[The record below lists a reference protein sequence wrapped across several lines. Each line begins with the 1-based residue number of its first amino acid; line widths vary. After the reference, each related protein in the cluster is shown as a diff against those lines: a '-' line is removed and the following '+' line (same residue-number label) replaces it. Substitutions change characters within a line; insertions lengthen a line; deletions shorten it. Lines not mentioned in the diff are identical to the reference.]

1 MIPELDVAVV
11 HRVGSGTE
19 PRVPRLLGRLG
30 LVGWVVL
37 GVGGWLF
44 WPIEAGSVV
53 RARAVPA
60 MPWESER
67 WLGPAARAA
76 NADESALREAGF
88 DPERLE
94 RIDVLIRQAIEAE
107 NMPGCVFCFGRHDRV
122 VWQRAYGNKAIL
134 PEPMAMT
141 EDTVFDLASLTKPI
155 ATATSILQ
163 LVERG
168 EVRLGQRAADLLPEF
183 GRHGKEAITIE
194 QLLVH
199 QSGLIPDNPLDDYLQ
214 GPEVAWERICDLR
227 LVAPVGSEFKYSDV
241 NFIVLGEIVRRVTGQ
256 DLNAY
261 SRAAIFEPL
270 GMLETGFVPPPSLQA
285 RAATTEQRE
294 GEWLRGQVHDPRAQH
309 MGGVAGHAGLFS
321 TAADLAKYA
330 QSLLRTHLRGPQP
343 ASERIL
349 SPAGLECMTR
359 RYPVSRGWR
368 GLGWDKQTGF
378 SSNKG
383 DLLSDAAY
391 GHGGFTGTVLWIDPQ
406 QDLFLIF
413 LSQRL
418 HPSGGGSVNGL
429 AGQLANLVAAAQTSR
444 EADGDARVGS
454 KIPEPVF
461 GDVLTG
467 IDVLVR
473 DDMVGLVGQRVGLI
487 TNPTGVDRQ
496 GRLTSEI
503 LATHP
508 RVNLT
513 ALFSPEHGPAANLD
527 VAQIGDSVDALT
539 GRVVYSLYGKT
550 RRPTAE
556 MLAGVDTLVF
566 DIQDIG
572 TRFYTYVSTMGE
584 AMRAAAEHGK
594 RFVVLD
600 RPNPLGG
607 ETLEGPLLDLGSES
621 FVGYHRL
628 PLRHGMT
635 VGELAGLLRN
645 ELGLDLDL
653 WVVPCEGWSRDQYWD
668 ATGLLWINPSPNMR
682 SLNQALLYPGMGLWE
697 MTNVSVGRGTDTPF
711 EWLGAPWIDGVV
723 LARVLNSRALPGVRF
738 VPVRF
743 TPHSSKYA
751 GELCDGIQVIVTD
764 RSQFASVDCGIAIGA
779 ALKTLY
785 PQWETKELNRL
796 LGNRQ
801 VAEALLSGRE
811 WADIKALWLADLA
824 TFDQRRRTH
833 LLYGADRGARRFN
846 R

>member
-1 MIPELDVAVV
+1 MMTKRIAVGGLGGGCQRQV
-11 HRVGSGTE
+11 SGPLAGRCLSGLILILVLSGWLEVGSPLSG
-19 PRVPRLLGRLG
+19 LL
-30 LVGWVVL
+30 
-37 GVGGWLF
+37 
-44 WPIEAGSVV
+44 S
-53 RARAVPA
+53 
-60 MPWESER
+60 
-67 WLGPAARAA
+67 GPVARAA
-76 NADESALREAGF
+76 QVDETALREAGF
-88 DPERLE
+88 APERLE
-94 RIDVLIRQAIEAE
+94 RIDTLITEAIEAG
-107 NMPGCVFCFGRHDRV
+107 NLPGCVFCFGRHDRV
-122 VWQRAYGNKAIL
+122 LWQRAYGNKAVA
-134 PEPMAMT
+134 PEVVAMT

-168 EVRLGQRAADLLPEF
+168 HVRLGQRVSDHLPEF
-183 GRHGKEAITIE
+183 GRNGKEAITIE
-194 QLLVH
+194 QLLIH
-199 QSGLIPDNPLDDYLQ
+199 QSGLIPDNPLDDYLH
-214 GPEVAWERICDLR
+214 GPEVAWERICDLG

-241 NFIVLGEIVRRVTGQ
+241 NFIVLGELVRRVTGQ

-270 GMLETGFVPPPSLQA
+270 RMAETGFLPPADLQA
-285 RAATTEQRE
+285 RAAWAEQRD
-294 GEWLRGQVHDPRAQH
+294 GEWMRGQVHDPRAYH
-309 MGGVAGHAGLFS
+309 LGGVAGHAGLFS
-321 TAADLAKYA
+321 TAADLSKYA
-330 QSLLRTHLRGPQP
+330 QSLLRTHLLGTQP
-343 ASERIL
+343 PGERIL
-349 SPAGLECMTR
+349 SPAGLERMTR
-359 RYPVSRGWR
+359 RHPVSRGWR

-378 SSNKG
+378 STNKG

-413 LSQRL
+413 LSHRL
-418 HPSGGGSVNGL
+418 HPAGGGSVNGL
-429 AGQLANLVAAAQTSR
+429 AGQLANVVVAAQTSR
-444 EADGDARVGS
+444 EADGAARVGS
-454 KIPEPVF
+454 TISGPVF

-473 DDMVGLVGQRVGLI
+473 ADMEGLAGQRIGLI

-508 RVNLT
+508 RIKLT
-513 ALFSPEHGPAANLD
+513 ALFSPEHGPTANLD
-527 VAQIGDSVDALT
+527 VSQIGDSVDAVT

-550 RRPTAE
+550 RRPTVE
-556 MLAGVDTLVF
+556 MLAEVDTLVF

-572 TRFYTYVSTMGE
+572 TRFYTYISTMGE
-584 AMRAAAEHGK
+584 AMRAASEHGK

-600 RPNPLGG
+600 RPNPLNGV
-607 ETLEGPLLDLGSES
+607 TLEGPMLDAGGES

-635 VGELAGLLRN
+635 VGELAGLLRS
-645 ELGLDLDL
+645 ELELDLDL

-668 ATGLLWINPSPNMR
+668 ATGLRWINPSPNMR

-711 EWLGAPWIDGVV
+711 EWLGAPWIDGVG
-723 LARVLNSRALPGVRF
+723 LARVLNSQALPGVRF

-743 TPHSSKYA
+743 TPQSSKYA
-751 GELCDGIQVIVTD
+751 GELCEGIQVIVTD

-779 ALKTLY
+779 ALNQGY

-801 VAEALLSGRE
+801 VAEALLSGSE
-811 WADIKALWLADLA
+811 WADIKVLWLPELKA
-824 TFDQRRRTH
+824 FDQRRQSH
-833 LLYGADRGARRFN
+833 LLYGADGSARPFDR
-846 R
+846 